1 MVKRKTVLS
10 SKAPQ
15 PIGPYSQAVIAGDM
29 VYCSGQIPLD
39 PETGL
44 LVDGDLEAQTTRVLD
59 NLDAVLRESDSS
71 LDQTVKLTVFLTD
84 LRNFDILNRVM
95 ARRFS
100 SEPPA
105 RSVVQVAALPK
116 GAALEMDLI
125 ALRNS
130 AGKG

>member
-59 NLDAVLRESDSS
+59 NLDAVLKESDSS

>member
-1 MVKRKTVLS
+1 
-10 SKAPQ
+10 
-15 PIGPYSQAVIAGDM
+15 M

>member
-29 VYCSGQIPLD
+29 VYCSGRIPLD

-59 NLDAVLRESDSS
+59 NLDAVLKESDSS